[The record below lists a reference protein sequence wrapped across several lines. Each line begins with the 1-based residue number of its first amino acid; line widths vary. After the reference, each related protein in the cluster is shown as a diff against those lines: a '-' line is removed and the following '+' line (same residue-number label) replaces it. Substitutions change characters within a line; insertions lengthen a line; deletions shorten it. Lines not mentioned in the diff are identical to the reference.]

1 MTIAN
6 QNLVMYVLSQV
17 WSTFKFKYDSIKLN
31 KFQYNYTFINFKI
44 VNQEVNI
51 LIKMTCMYL
60 KYYFS
65 AKLCYFLKFECTGHL

>member
-31 KFQYNYTFINFKI
+31 KFQNNYTCINFKI
-44 VNQEVNI
+44 VNQEKNI
-51 LIKMTCMYL
+51 LIKMTCIYL
-60 KYYFS
+60 KYFS
-65 AKLCYFLKFECTGHL
+65 AKLCYFEKFECIGHL